1 MWKMSVKS
9 DQDYIAQLY
18 MLELKRK
25 NLTKWEKLKLLVY
38 DPEKKEVFGKDGARW
53 GKSLTE

>member
-1 MWKMSVKS
+1 MSVKS
-9 DQDYIAQLY
+9 DPDYVTQLY

-25 NLTKWEKLKLLVY
+25 NLTKWEKLKLIVY

-53 GKSLTE
+53 GKSWTE